1 MLLGTFAK
9 ASFALECP
17 MGWLR
22 LPAALLPASIVDWSL
37 PLLADTSSP
46 LTIGRHS
53 LNALLTFLTCL
64 IAIFPE
70 DLN

>member
-1 MLLGTFAK
+1 
-9 ASFALECP
+9 

-22 LPAALLPASIVDWSL
+22 LPGALLPASIVDWSL
-37 PLLADTSSP
+37 PLLADAPSP

-64 IAIFPE
+64 VAIFPG